1 MLRSAAGKPHNTAI
15 SAVCF
20 GVVFVILLTIA
31 SFAVKPAGGE
41 VYDIVNTTGRLR
53 NLEAEDEDTIDVLFA
68 GNSLVFRDISPMQ
81 IWGLKGITSYDLS
94 DGAMRLCD
102 QQVLIDAACKRQ
114 HPRLLVL
121 EAGTMFSNAS
131 PYKDDYALPTNLLE
145 KIFPIF
151 HYHEIYK
158 SFSLFEEPEDPWK
171 PLKGFDPSEDVKPYE
186 GDFDYISNDH
196 DKPSDIPSL
205 NREYLDEILDHCRK
219 NNISLLI
226 TAMPSPE
233 NYDVNTHEALK
244 AWTGEKGLPFLDL
257 NTLTDEIGI
266 DWQTDTKDHGDHLNL
281 SGSKKV
287 SAYLAD
293 YLSENYDLEDH
304 RGEERFAKWD
314 EALQFN
320 AEPRACRGARPNTPG
335 WTARRPLAK
344 PILHGGVR
352 VAIWRT
358 GGAPNCN
365 DEAYEKAE
373 LY

>member
-1 MLRSAAGKPHNTAI
+1 MLKSAAKINHKPAL

-20 GVVFVILLTIA
+20 GGILVVLLALA
-31 SFAVKPAGGE
+31 SFAVRPSGGE
-41 VYDIVNTTGRLR
+41 VYDIVNTTGKLR

-81 IWGLKGITSYDLS
+81 IWGFTGISSYDLS

-102 QQVLIDAACKRQ
+102 QRVLIDAACKRQ
-114 HPRLLVL
+114 HPKLIVL

-131 PYKDDYALPTNLLE
+131 PYKDDYALPTNLVE
-145 KIFPIF
+145 KLFPIF

-158 SFSLFEEPEDPWK
+158 SFGFFEEPEDPWK
-171 PLKGFDPSEDVKPYE
+171 PLKGFDPSEDVKPYD
-186 GDFDYISNDH
+186 GDADYITKDR
-196 DKPSDIPSL
+196 DKPSDIPAL
-205 NREYLDEILDHCRK
+205 NMEYLDDITCYCNK
-219 NNISLLI
+219 NDIKVLI

-244 AWTGEKGLPFLDL
+244 VWSNEKGLPFLDL

-293 YLSENYDLEDH
+293 YLSEHYDLKDH
-304 RGEERFAKWD
+304 RGEDRFSRW
-314 EALQFN
+314 
-320 AEPRACRGARPNTPG
+320 
-335 WTARRPLAK
+335 
-344 PILHGGVR
+344 
-352 VAIWRT
+352 
-358 GGAPNCN
+358 
-365 DEAYEKAE
+365 DEAYEKAG